1 MKSIRRGLLAMAT
14 GLAALHLSTAAM
26 ADAPKKPDGFPQRPI
41 TMIVPFGAGGG
52 SDQMGRAIATSMQ
65 EVMGVPI
72 QVVNKPGG
80 GGRAAIPDFMS
91 APADGYTMMQ
101 FSDDVITLFAA
112 GKIDENP
119 TKDWT
124 PIGLGNIVFS
134 QIYINADETRFHD
147 WDSFLEY
154 AKKNKVTM
162 GNISHQGSME
172 LISMAAIEK
181 ATGISPQQ
189 ISYDKPTER
198 YAALIGKHVDTLFEQ
213 PSDVANFLEA
223 GQIKPILTILRERP
237 EAFKEV
243 KSLSDIGVDWEP
255 ILRIRGVFVRANV
268 PEERKKYLDAVF
280 QEAYK
285 SDSFQA
291 FLKKKYMTIIDS
303 YADTAKATKM
313 IDNMLDT
320 YREAYKE
327 LGVQ

>member
-1 MKSIRRGLLAMAT
+1 MKLIRPALF
-14 GLAALHLSTAAM
+14 AALVGAAGLHLATTAM
-26 ADAPKKPDGFPQRPI
+26 ADAPEKPDGFPQRPI

-52 SDQMGRAIATSMQ
+52 SDQMGRAIATPMQ

-101 FSDDVITLFAA
+101 FSDDVITLNAS
-112 GKIDENP
+112 GKVSEHP

-134 QIYINADETRFHD
+134 QIYINANDSRFHD
-147 WDSFLEY
+147 WDSFIAY
-154 AKKNKVTM
+154 AKENKVTM
-162 GNISHQGSME
+162 ANISHQGSME

-181 ATGISPQQ
+181 AVGISPQQ
-189 ISYDKPTER
+189 ISYDKPSER

-223 GQIKPILTILRERP
+223 GQIKPILTILQERP
-237 EAFKEV
+237 EAFKDI

-255 ILRIRGVFVRANV
+255 ILRIRGIFVRADV
-268 PEERKKYLDAVF
+268 PEERKKYLEAVF
-280 QEAYK
+280 REAYK
-285 SDSFQA
+285 SDSFQS
-291 FLKKKYMTIIDS
+291 FLEKKYMTSIDS
-303 YADTAKATKM
+303 YAGRAKATEI

-320 YREAYKE
+320 YRDAYKE

>member
-1 MKSIRRGLLAMAT
+1 MNILRKQIISIAAGIVALGMA
-14 GLAALHLSTAAM
+14 GTAVAEM
-26 ADAPKKPDGFPQRPI
+26 PQKPGGFPQRPV

-52 SDQMGRAIATSMQ
+52 SDQMGRAIASPMQ

-91 APADGYTMMQ
+91 APADGYTLLQ
-101 FSDDVITLFAA
+101 FSDDVPTLYAA

-119 TKDWT
+119 TVDWT

-134 QIYINADETRFHD
+134 QIYIHADETRFTD
-147 WDSFLEY
+147 WDSFVAY
-154 AKKNKVTM
+154 AKKNQVTM
-162 GNISHQGSME
+162 ANVSHKGSME
-172 LISMAAIEK
+172 LVTMAAIQEVVD
-181 ATGISPQQ
+181 INPQQ

-237 EAFKEV
+237 AAFPDV
-243 KSLSDIGVDWEP
+243 KALNDIGVDWEP
-255 ILRIRGVFVRANV
+255 ILRIRGVFVRADV
-268 PEERKKYLDAVF
+268 PAERKAYLEAAF
-280 QEAYK
+280 HEAYK
-285 SDSFQA
+285 SDEFQA

-303 YADTAKATKM
+303 YADSAKATKT
-313 IDNMLDT
+313 IDNMLNT
-320 YREAYKE
+320 YRAAYKK
-327 LGVQ
+327 LGIE